1 MQFSIIVID
10 MDSGAYKAHYFEVKQ
25 CIFYY
30 IYDISLSLVQ
40 DKKENKKKTRKK
52 TKQVWL
58 RAILHINPNKIVST
72 VIKKTSTN

>member
-1 MQFSIIVID
+1 MKANTAQIIGCLNFMQFSIIVID

-52 TKQVWL
+52 TKQV
-58 RAILHINPNKIVST
+58 
-72 VIKKTSTN
+72 